1 MYTDRKTAPLAYH
14 KFVKYFSLPV
24 SILACVAMFV
34 AGIIYESW
42 LGLMFSVPMLVL
54 HTAAFI
60 GFLKWRYYGVMCFL
74 AGSLLALI
82 FELVAVTEE
91 SGNALPVLISGFIY
105 LATMVVYYSKR
116 EPLFDKHAPKVL
128 EEGSP
133 ADVATDI
140 ELAAD
145 PEGLT
150 DQQDN
155 LTRDTGDAPHSRFH
169 EIVIRFWKYGAV
181 AAASLVIGI
190 MLGFLV
196 FQGRIAHSPQ
206 SGQ

>member
-60 GFLKWRYYGVMCFL
+60 GFL